1 MAFLEEIPIYWK
13 IWDWIVDCVI
23 VVDICLTIL
32 TAVRDD
38 NHRVI
43 DDPRKIFII
52 YLKSW
57 LLLDILCVFPFELVI
72 SPIEGEDI
80 QSFWDIFKLTKLYRL
95 IRVVRIIKMIL
106 KAKKNKYM
114 LKLQDFLNIT
124 HGMLRLV
131 QVLIIMSMCCNT
143 IACLWFYQAKLRSFH
158 PSTWVYQ

>member
-43 DDPRKIFII
+43 DDPRKIFMM

-72 SPIEGEDI
+72 SPIEGKDI
-80 QSFWDIFKLTKLYRL
+80 QSFWDIFKLTKVYRL

-106 KAKKNKYM
+106 KVVVPRIFHKPMICLCKR
-114 LKLQDFLNIT
+114 LIPSSQT
-124 HGMLRLV
+124 LRLSSA
-131 QVLIIMSMCCNT
+131 L
-143 IACLWFYQAKLRSFH
+143 KK
-158 PSTWVYQ
+158 